1 MPVLPPS
8 THGVT
13 LAGVQGRALAD
24 VGDRGHSVAPGGH
37 GTRPVDSR
45 LPGRRPP
52 LGGSLLG
59 GWQTQ
64 QRRDFFLDLD
74 DGFGLRVFGLEPG
87 IFALESGNFFVF
99 GRVDDLGPTWLRLE
113 RPELPV
119 FA

>member
-1 MPVLPPS
+1 MWLRQV
-8 THGVT
+8 G
-13 LAGVQGRALAD
+13 A
-24 VGDRGHSVAPGGH
+24 VGDTQHCAARGARDTGPPYSDL
-37 GTRPVDSR
+37 PV
-45 LPGRRPP
+45 RRPP